1 MKTKKTNKVSA
12 NKMLAQANK
21 EVKTISGAIKI
32 VTAFWSKGYKGAFET
47 LGLTKADMEY
57 KNIVS
62 ICQKNEQG
70 SIYLTV
76 NKMKKSE
83 SGQIIMDKEG
93 KPVRENI
100 QDVVKVWTPNK
111 LFRVLQQSMTNNK

>member
-12 NKMLAQANK
+12 VKMLAQANK

-32 VTAFWSKGYKGAFET
+32 VTAFWSKGYKDAFET
-47 LGLTKADMEY
+47 LGLKKADIEY

-62 ICQKNEQG
+62 ICQKNENN

-76 NKMKKSE
+76 NKIKKSE

-93 KPVRENI
+93 KPIKENV

-111 LFRVLQQSMTNNK
+111 LYRVLQQSMNSNK